1 MNSNRSTLLL
11 ALLLLL
17 TSVATVQLVAQSD
30 EQPHKQSTHYVI
42 KALSTL
48 GGTIGVGEAINN
60 KGWITGAANLPGDTT
75 QHATPWRRSVIAD
88 LGTLGGPSS
97 RVVGGVKNT
106 SGEVAGGSETAIPD
120 PLGETFCSTF
130 VAGFSGQSLICL
142 GFMWRN
148 GVMTPLPTLGGNN
161 SFAFGGVNNRGQIAG
176 FAENAVQDPVCTP
189 PEILDF
195 EAVIWGPKEGEIQE
209 LLPLVGDSVGIA
221 TEVNNHGQAVGA
233 TALCSAF
240 VTGIVHAVLWQN
252 GAAID
257 LGNFGSQI
265 GNWAYAINDRGQVV
279 GAGGVTGGNTWHAFL
294 WQDGARTDLGLL
306 PGDFM
311 SQANG
316 MNNKGQ
322 VVGTSCNDTSFDV
335 CHGFLWQD
343 GVMTNLD
350 TLIQPNSSLST
361 YIANDINDR
370 GEIAGAAIDLNTGA
384 SPGFLMIPCDQQHA
398 DVEDC
403 KDQADTRQDQ
413 IGGTHEPT
421 KIILPERTHE
431 QLRRRA
437 GFVPTS

>member
-1 MNSNRSTLLL
+1 L
-11 ALLLLL
+11 
-17 TSVATVQLVAQSD
+17 
-30 EQPHKQSTHYVI
+30 I

-48 GGTIGVGEAINN
+48 GGTGGVGEAINN
-60 KGWITGAANLPGDTT
+60 KTWITGAANLPGDTT
-75 QHATPWRRSVIAD
+75 QHATLWRRGVITD

-106 SGEVAGGSETAIPD
+106 RGEVAGGSETSISD
-120 PLGETFCSTF
+120 PLGEMFCTTF
-130 VAGFSGQSLICL
+130 VANFSGQSLICL
-142 GFMWRN
+142 GFVWRN
-148 GVMTPLPTLGGNN
+148 DVMTPLPTLGGNN

-176 FAENAVQDPVCTP
+176 FAENAVQDPACTP
-189 PEILDF
+189 PEVLDF

-209 LLPLVGDSVGIA
+209 LPPLAGDSVGIA

-240 VTGIVHAVLWQN
+240 VTGIVHAVLWRN

-257 LGNFGSQI
+257 LGDLGSQI

-294 WQDGARTDLGLL
+294 WQDGEMTDLGVL

-322 VVGTSCNDTSFDV
+322 VVGTSCNDVSFDI

-343 GVMTNLD
+343 GAMTDL
-350 TLIQPNSSLST
+350 
-361 YIANDINDR
+361 
-370 GEIAGAAIDLNTGA
+370 GA
-384 SPGFLMIPCDQQHA
+384 C
-398 DVEDC
+398 
-403 KDQADTRQDQ
+403 
-413 IGGTHEPT
+413 
-421 KIILPERTHE
+421 
-431 QLRRRA
+431 
-437 GFVPTS
+437 